1 MKALL
6 LIGGLLGFGIGLVF
20 SWAQESSWPT
30 SLWHACLAAYLTS
43 LLFRWW
49 GRAWRKNLERAVLEG
64 QSRYSQPANLPS
76 LSKAA
81 KS

>member
-49 GRAWRKNLERAVLEG
+49 GRAWRKNLEAALQER
-64 QSRYSQPANLPS
+64 QSMATPAAPS
-76 LSKAA
+76 PLLKAT

>member
-20 SWAQESSWPT
+20 SWAQESAWPDC
-30 SLWHACLAAYLTS
+30 LWHACLAAYLAAH
-43 LLFRWW
+43 LLRWW
-49 GRAWRKNLERAVLEG
+49 GRAWRRNLEMAL
-64 QSRYSQPANLPS
+64 SQNAS
-76 LSKAA
+76 SAASIDISSFSKAT